1 MSESPT
7 DPGARAW
14 SCDRFEIDAVAV
26 CDMPRAA
33 VFEHLRGAMDDGRQV
48 ALGFCNANM
57 LLKALC
63 SASYAAAL
71 KRLVLLNDGVGL
83 DLCSLLFRGR
93 FFRENLNGTD
103 LVPALLGGEMRER
116 TLFLLGARP
125 GVAEA
130 AARNIALR
138 YPQHRVVG
146 TRHGYFAAGEVE
158 AVIAEINAVAPDI
171 LLVALGNPDQETFI
185 AEHAHRIDARILM
198 GVGALIDY
206 TAGMAV
212 RAPAPVRLLRLEWLY
227 RLAREPRRLG
237 RRYTVELALFLGLI
251 VRLRIAALARGRTI
265 VAAGG
270 ATSSAP

>member
-1 MSESPT
+1 MSQSKVDPSPPSWP
-7 DPGARAW
+7 D
-14 SCDRFEIDAVAV
+14 DRFEIEAVAV
-26 CDMPRAA
+26 HDLTRAA
-33 VFEHLRGAMDDGRQV
+33 AFEHLRAAMDQGRQV

-63 SASYAAAL
+63 SASYAGTL
-71 KRLVLLNDGVGL
+71 KNLVLLSDGVGL

-103 LVPALLGGEMRER
+103 FVPALLGGDARER
-116 TLFLLGARP
+116 TVFLLGARP

-130 AARNIALR
+130 AARNLALR

-146 TRHGYFAAGEVE
+146 TRHGYFAPADTD
-158 AVIAEINAVAPDI
+158 AVIAEINAAAPDI

-185 AEHAHRIDARILM
+185 AEHAHRIDARLLM

-206 TAGMAV
+206 TAGVAV

-227 RLAREPRRLG
+227 RLMREPRRLG
-237 RRYTVELALFLGLI
+237 RRYTVEAALFLGMI
-251 VRLRIAALARGRTI
+251 VRLRLATLVRARRADAL
-265 VAAGG
+265 
-270 ATSSAP
+270 SAP